1 MDYGETDIAANNP
14 ELNEFLYRHSLA
26 EPHQQITWT
35 KLVGGVS
42 SDIWRV
48 DLPHRT
54 ICVKR
59 ALAQLKVAA
68 EWLAPITRNKSEWDW
83 IQFVNREFPG
93 LVPQPIAHDEEL
105 QMLAMQY
112 LPPAEFPVWKSL
124 LLQGVVD
131 HDFATLTGQTLAR
144 IHAKSAGSP
153 ETRELFRTDETFHSL
168 RLEPYLLAT
177 AERHPALRETITETT
192 DRTARTHL
200 ALVHGDVSPKN
211 ILVSARGPIFLDA
224 ECAWFGDPAFDF
236 AFCLNHFLL
245 KCLVRPEVSQP
256 LMMSFAVFCESYL
269 REVDWESPDELESR
283 CANLLPILFLA
294 RVDGKSPVEYVTS
307 EMDKD
312 LVRETAYLFI
322 NHPIQKL
329 PVSYTHLRAVVSGR
343 GPHVTNVS
351 TDSR

>member
-1 MDYGETDIAANNP
+1 MDHGETDIAVNNP
-14 ELNEFLYRHSLA
+14 ELNDFLYRQSLA
-26 EPHQQITWT
+26 SPVEQVVWT
-35 KLVGGVS
+35 KLAGGVS

-48 DLPHRT
+48 DLPDRT

-144 IHAKSAGSP
+144 IHAKSAVSP

-224 ECAWFGDPAFDF
+224 ECAWFGDPAFDL

-245 KCLVRPEVSQP
+245 KCLVRPDVIAQ

-269 REVDWESPDELESR
+269 GEVGWEAPDELESR
-283 CANLLPILFLA
+283 CARLLPILFLA
-294 RVDGKSPVEYVTS
+294 RVDGKSPVEYVTR
-307 EMDKD
+307 EIDKD
-312 LVRETAYLFI
+312 LVRETAYFFI
-322 NHPIQKL
+322 THPTQKL
-329 PVSYTHLRAVVSGR
+329 LPISLHWQAVVSGR
-343 GPHVTNVS
+343 THDV
-351 TDSR
+351 

>member
-1 MDYGETDIAANNP
+1 MDHGAPDIAAINP
-14 ELNEFLYRHSLA
+14 ELNEFLYRQSLA
-26 EPHQQITWT
+26 EPRQQIVWT
-35 KLVGGVS
+35 KLAGGVS

-48 DLPHRT
+48 DLPDRT

-68 EWLAPITRNKSEWDW
+68 EWHAPVTRNKSEWDW

-112 LPPAEFPVWKSL
+112 LPPTEYPVWKSL

-131 HDFATLTGQTLAR
+131 SDFAILTGQTLAR
-144 IHAKSAGSP
+144 IHAKSAVSP

-177 AERHPALRETITETT
+177 AERHPALRERIREAA

-211 ILVSARGPIFLDA
+211 ILVGARGPIFLDA
-224 ECAWFGDPAFDF
+224 ECAWFGDPAFDL

-245 KCLVRPEVSQP
+245 KCLVRPDVTQR
-256 LMMSFAVFCESYL
+256 LMMSFAAFCESYL
-269 REVDWESPDELESR
+269 REVSWEAPDELESR
-283 CANLLPILFLA
+283 CASLLPILFLA
-294 RVDGKSPVEYVTS
+294 RVDGKSPVEYITS
-307 EMDKD
+307 DIDKD

-322 NHPIQKL
+322 THPTEKL
-329 PVSYTHLRAVVSGR
+329 LSVSTHWQAVVSER
-343 GPHVTNVS
+343 RNQF
-351 TDSR
+351 